1 MFDSAI
7 TMDKIKGSAV
17 FAQESDFA
25 IGVNKSSKNHRYI
38 KNVFFRNA
46 DDDCETVKE
55 FEINNSCWL
64 NYFNDIDEDELLART
79 DKRRVVEKPE
89 IISNY
94 LNNNSSCTYS
104 KQELFQILSSE
115 LGVKERQYGY
125 YLNELEKNKKIY
137 SPSIGY
143 YSSIN
148 YMNFINEDANG
159 DI

>member
-1 MFDSAI
+1 ML
-7 TMDKIKGSAV
+7 
-17 FAQESDFA
+17 
-25 IGVNKSSKNHRYI
+25 
-38 KNVFFRNA
+38 FR
-46 DDDCETVKE
+46 
-55 FEINNSCWL
+55 S
-64 NYFNDIDEDELLART
+64 T